1 MVRVPLWVGAFGQES
16 LIAGS
21 RLMKHRVR
29 AQVSKVQERHASEP
43 LRIVHPEAAGIDIGS
58 QKHFVAVSP
67 DRDPEPVRCFGC
79 LTPDLHAMAQWLKAC
94 VVTTVAMESTGV
106 YWIPV
111 MQVLEEYGLEVYLVD
126 ARQAKN
132 LPGRK
137 TDVKDCQWLREL
149 HVHGMLTRA
158 FRPTDAVCVLRSY
171 WRHRKELVELAAMQI
186 QWMHKSLEQ
195 MNLQLH
201 KVLSD
206 VTGVTGLKILRAI
219 VNGERDP
226 VVLAQMRHPTVKSS
240 TDTIAKALTGD
251 WRPEHLFTLRQA
263 LELYDV
269 YQQKIEACDRE
280 IEAYMKTL
288 GTQRDPQDQ
297 PPPPASKRRKNQVH
311 FDLREQLH
319 RWTGVDLTV
328 LPAIDAM
335 TAQTVLSE
343 SGIDMSRFQ
352 TEKHYSSWLGLC
364 PNHQITGGKIR
375 KRRTRKVRNRAAV
388 ALRVAA
394 QSLHKSKTALGAY
407 YRRMRGRLGPAKAIT
422 ATARKLAV
430 LIYRLLRYGQPYVE
444 QGQQAYERQYEQ
456 RKLATLLKRVQQ
468 MGYAMIDP
476 TTGEIVS

>member
-1 MVRVPLWVGAFGQES
+1 
-16 LIAGS
+16 
-21 RLMKHRVR
+21 MKGR
-29 AQVSKVQERHASEP
+29 AQASKVKGHRSSEP
-43 LRIVHPEAAGIDIGS
+43 LRIVHPDAAGIDIGS
-58 QKHFVAVSP
+58 QKHYVAVSP

-94 VVTTVAMESTGV
+94 AVTTVAMESTGV

-132 LPGRK
+132 MPGRK

-158 FRPTDAVCVLRSY
+158 FRPADAVCVLRSY
-171 WRHRKELVELAAMQI
+171 WRHRKELVEMTAKQI

-206 VTGVTGLKILRAI
+206 VSGVTGLKILRAI
-219 VNGERDP
+219 VQGQRDP

-240 TDTIAKALTGD
+240 ADTIAQALTGD
-251 WRPEHLFTLRQA
+251 WRAEHLFTLRQA

-269 YQQKIEACDRE
+269 YQQKIEACDRQ

-288 GTQRDPQDQ
+288 DAHDDPKDLPQ
-297 PPPPASKRRKNQVH
+297 PPAAKRRKNQAH
-311 FDLREQLH
+311 FDLRGRLYA
-319 RWTGVDLTV
+319 WTGVDLTV

-343 SGIDMSRFQ
+343 SGIDMSRFK

-364 PNHQITGGKIR
+364 PNHQITGGKVR

-430 LIYRLLRYGQPYVE
+430 LIYRMLKYGMKYVE

-456 RKLATLLKRVQQ
+456 RRLTMLIKRVKQ
-468 MGYAMIDP
+468 MGYAMVDP